1 MDCEYKN
8 QRKFI
13 RCFVYKKS
21 VLSAVWGNLMPK
33 LSTFYEESVEKMPN
47 SVEKTVG
54 SVERIGQKKSL
65 HFLIC

>member
-1 MDCEYKN
+1 M
-8 QRKFI
+8 KFI
-13 RCFVYKKS
+13 RCFVYKKT

-33 LSTFYEESVEKMPN
+33 LSTFYEESVEK
-47 SVEKTVG
+47 TVG